1 MDVGGAIAAAF
12 STKSDVDFEK
22 LRQFALG
29 VKDLV
34 LGVVNEIDH
43 ITVALGET
51 EECDQIQDPAIAFD
65 IEQLK
70 HALREL
76 TILCKNLVR
85 SAKNL
90 AKYASNDKMHADISR
105 ELTANPPSTKAL
117 IVLLK
122 GVKSQFK
129 RCSQRAEEFVKNYE
143 KLTKEIKE
151 KSDEQ
156 SESISKQRADY
167 ESKELSGKSSRN
179 KSIVTLLT
187 GGVTVAASV
196 ATAAAPPLAVLII
209 CAGTAA
215 GTTYTAA
222 VSANYY
228 AAASF
233 SKKYLKVLDNV
244 AVAINKVH
252 ENVNQLKEQQR
263 ALEGYIEE
271 AQFTIKSLEESA
283 SADEDKLV
291 KEMANLQYYV
301 QEMKDAMKEILDK
314 CDNVKWDPK

>member
-90 AKYASNDKMHADISR
+90 AEYASNDKMHADISR

-122 GVKSQFK
+122 GVRSQFK

-179 KSIVTLLT
+179 TSIGILVT
-187 GGVTVAASV
+187 GAATFAV
-196 ATAAAPPLAVLII
+196 GATAVAAPPLALLII

-233 SKKYLKVLDNV
+233 SKKYLKVLDNA

-252 ENVNQLKEQQR
+252 EKVNQLKEQQKD
-263 ALEGYIEE
+263 LEGYIEE
-271 AQFTIKSLEESA
+271 AQFTIESLEESA

-314 CDNVKWDPK
+314 CDNVK